1 MYKLWIATY
10 KEFLLLRRDV
20 GGLVILF
27 LMPLVLVITVTLIQN
42 SSFVRD
48 DNVKVPILLIDN
60 DKDELS
66 ATIIKSLTDANTFE
80 IFTEVNDNKIDE
92 EQANELV
99 LKGKYKMAIIIP
111 KGLTH
116 SLSSKVTQN
125 VNEILS
131 EMGVDDDIAMASDEI
146 ET

>member
-60 DKDELS
+60 DEDELS
-66 ATIIKSLTDANTFE
+66 ATIIKSLTSANTFE
-80 IFTEVNDNKIDE
+80 ILQRLMTIK
-92 EQANELV
+92 
-99 LKGKYKMAIIIP
+99 
-111 KGLTH
+111 
-116 SLSSKVTQN
+116 
-125 VNEILS
+125 
-131 EMGVDDDIAMASDEI
+131 
-146 ET
+146 